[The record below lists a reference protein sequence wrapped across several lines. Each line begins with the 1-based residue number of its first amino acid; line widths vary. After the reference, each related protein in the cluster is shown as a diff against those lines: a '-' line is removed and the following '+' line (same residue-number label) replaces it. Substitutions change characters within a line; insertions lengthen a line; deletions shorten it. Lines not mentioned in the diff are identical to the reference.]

1 MAVVVAAIW
10 HALRVPNNICNY
22 LFQFAS
28 IVQDANSDGD
38 SDVAVDADSAV
49 VAKPTKYAL

>member
-1 MAVVVAAIW
+1 MVVVAAIW

-28 IVQDANSDGD
+28 IVQDANSDR
-38 SDVAVDADSAV
+38 DVAVDADSAV